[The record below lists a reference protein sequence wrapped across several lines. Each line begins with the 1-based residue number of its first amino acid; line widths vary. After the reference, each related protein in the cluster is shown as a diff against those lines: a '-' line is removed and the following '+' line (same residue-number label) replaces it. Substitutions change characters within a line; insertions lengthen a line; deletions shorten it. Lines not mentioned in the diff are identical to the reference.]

1 MLAPVIDT
9 SDCANARPFRLEP
22 VVPLKLM
29 PVPASTFPTKWV
41 APSNTAV
48 VPSRQYT
55 LHASPPLAM
64 TTEPLMG
71 VMDVPL
77 KIQTPLPSPP
87 LSASKSSVNVPVNV
101 ATPLKQ

>member
-22 VVPLKLM
+22 VVPVKLM
-29 PVPASTFPTKWV
+29 AVPASTFPTKWV
-41 APSNTAV
+41 VPSNTAV

-71 VMDVPL
+71 VMDSPL
-77 KIQTPLPSPP
+77 KIQTALLLPLP
-87 LSASKSSVNVPVNV
+87 LSVNGLVNVP
-101 ATPLKQ
+101 TPLMQ